1 MREGA
6 GASCFAMIP
15 EVLSFGRT
23 GFGDELLLGA
33 CRTLLIAF
41 FAFLLGLFLGL
52 LGAAAK
58 LYGSSRSKS
67 VAGFYTTVVRGIP
80 ELILILFLFFAG
92 TRGLT
97 TLSEALGFGAVDIN
111 GTLAGIL
118 VLGLVYGAYSTEVI
132 RGAIE
137 AVPVGQIEAARAY
150 GMSPLMAFRRIIL
163 PAMLPNALPGLSNLW
178 VSIIKDTTLIVVTGA
193 TPELLQYAKN
203 AAGYTK
209 RYFMFYC
216 IAGLIYLAMTLVSNQ
231 IFGYFERRLR
241 RGQQRLA

>member
-1 MREGA
+1 
-6 GASCFAMIP
+6 
-15 EVLSFGRT
+15 
-23 GFGDELLLGA
+23 
-33 CRTLLIAF
+33 
-41 FAFLLGLFLGL
+41 
-52 LGAAAK
+52 
-58 LYGSSRSKS
+58 
-67 VAGFYTTVVRGIP
+67 
-80 ELILILFLFFAG
+80 
-92 TRGLT
+92 
-97 TLSEALGFGAVDIN
+97 
-111 GTLAGIL
+111 

-150 GMSPLMAFRRIIL
+150 GMSPLMAFRRITL

-231 IFGYFERRLR
+231 IFGYLERRLR